1 MEADIIIK
9 NGKCMTMK
17 NRETADWLAIK
28 DGRIA
33 AIGGG
38 NQYEPMAEQAGL
50 ILDAKGGTVL
60 PGFIDS
66 HFHVVQTAIN
76 SQSLDLREVCCF
88 EEIGEKIRQASME
101 KPGKASSASAW
112 KSGSC
117 EKGFCRI
124 VWCWTNTAATCPYGS
139 TAWIIK

>member
-50 ILDAKGGTVL
+50 ILDAK
-60 PGFIDS
+60 
-66 HFHVVQTAIN
+66 
-76 SQSLDLREVCCF
+76 
-88 EEIGEKIRQASME
+88 
-101 KPGKASSASAW
+101 
-112 KSGSC
+112 
-117 EKGFCRI
+117 
-124 VWCWTNTAATCPYGS
+124 
-139 TAWIIK
+139 

>member
-38 NQYEPMAEQAGL
+38 NQYEPMAECSCTVRKQATEN
-50 ILDAKGGTVL
+50 K
-60 PGFIDS
+60 
-66 HFHVVQTAIN
+66 
-76 SQSLDLREVCCF
+76 R
-88 EEIGEKIRQASME
+88 
-101 KPGKASSASAW
+101 
-112 KSGSC
+112 
-117 EKGFCRI
+117 
-124 VWCWTNTAATCPYGS
+124 
-139 TAWIIK
+139 

>member
-1 MEADIIIK
+1 
-9 NGKCMTMK
+9 MTMK

-101 KPGKASSASAW
+101 KPGESIIGIRLEVGQLREGILPDRLVLDQYCSNVP
-112 KSGSC
+112 
-117 EKGFCRI
+117 
-124 VWCWTNTAATCPYGS
+124 VWINSLDYQVSMLNTYGLPLF
-139 TAWIIK
+139 